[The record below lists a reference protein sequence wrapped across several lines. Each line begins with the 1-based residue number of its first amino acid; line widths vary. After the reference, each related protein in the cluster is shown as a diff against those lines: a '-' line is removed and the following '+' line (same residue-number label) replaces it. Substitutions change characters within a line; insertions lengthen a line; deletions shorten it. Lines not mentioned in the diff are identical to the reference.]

1 LLPKDCHF
9 DRNQQKMLMHEK
21 IRYGYGAHH
30 KVYRPTKS
38 IIRKKKNRKLA
49 ITLRKERA
57 QSGVDVCCT

>member
-1 LLPKDCHF
+1 
-9 DRNQQKMLMHEK
+9 MHEK